1 MIRFIVKEV
10 YVGHVV
16 HAGGMPET
24 HTYTIDGDVPRL
36 EELLRYADQP
46 GQKQPDYCVRELIGA
61 ELIDTDQDPTKEER

>member
-16 HAGGMPET
+16 H
-24 HTYTIDGDVPRL
+24 D
-36 EELLRYADQP
+36 
-46 GQKQPDYCVRELIGA
+46 CVRELIGA